1 MRCLISSTSGSPWR
15 MAATAPAWIGPDV
28 PLLTYWVIAPSW
40 SAIARRMRQPA
51 DAPAGHRPGL
61 REAVDRQHPVA
72 VLGDLQDRWRH
83 DAVEIEP
90 AVDLVRDDPDAGAP
104 AEIEQGLHLLARRRP
119 AGRVGRASTGR
130 WRACGHRRSQTA
142 GRGRAASRRRNR
154 ARRGA
159 ARRRSGGWRCG
170 CSAIAARRRR
180 RWCRYRRAAP
190 ARSRAPACR
199 PA

>member
-1 MRCLISSTSGSPWR
+1 MRCLISSTSGSPCR
-15 MAATAPAWIGPDV
+15 MAADRAGLDR
-28 PLLTYWVIAPSW
+28 
-40 SAIARRMRQPA
+40 ARRAAVGVLGHRADLVGDARGMRQPA

-61 REAVDRQHPVA
+61 REAVDGQHPVA
-72 VLGDLQDRWRH
+72 VLGDLQDGGRH

-104 AEIEQGLHLLARRRP
+104 AEIEQGAASP
-119 AGRVGRASTGR
+119 RASPSSRSGWTGSTGR
-130 WRACGHRRSQTA
+130 WRACGHRRSRTA
-142 GRGRAASRRRNR
+142 GRDRAASRRRSR

-180 RWCRYRRAAP
+180 RWCRYRPAAR